1 LKKLVLPI
9 CLALA
14 LAACAKTPSSIP
26 PVAVSSSEY
35 SGLSC
40 NQLTSEFT
48 AVSAKLA
55 EAESKQRDKVAADA
69 VVVFLVLIPPSS
81 MTGDFE
87 ADVARYKGEKI
98 AIERALD
105 RNGCR

>member
-1 LKKLVLPI
+1 MKKLILPI
-9 CLALA
+9 CLAML
-14 LAACAKTPSSIP
+14 LSACAKTPSSIAP
-26 PVAVSSSEY
+26 MAVSSSEY
-35 SGLSC
+35 TDLSC

-48 AVSAKLA
+48 SVSAKLA
-55 EAESKQRDKVAADA
+55 EAESNQRDKVAADA

-81 MTGDFE
+81 MTGDYE